1 MKYVL
6 HITLNTSH
14 PQEADSQIKE
24 LQTSLEE
31 TAKFLGIEIK
41 ESHIER
47 DRKTRKHE
55 PGL

>member
-1 MKYVL
+1 MKYTL
-6 HITLNTSH
+6 TITLNTSH

-24 LQTSLEE
+24 LQESLLQ

-41 ESHIER
+41 ELEIER

-55 PGL
+55 SGC